1 MADFAYKL
9 LRFCPKSQLFVKFCA
24 FEVAKN
30 RFYDIRNKI
39 QKIPSNI
46 QSISFFAHLFLR
58 FYLLLILQDL
68 SSTKIAFGLAYHICA

>member
-1 MADFAYKL
+1 MFWINLIYKL

-46 QSISFFAHLFLR
+46 QSISFLHAYFCASIFRLFCRIYPPQKLHLV
-58 FYLLLILQDL
+58 
-68 SSTKIAFGLAYHICA
+68 